1 MQDKLQNPQTA
12 NKTLC
17 LYSSFEIDRRA
28 NAAFLLTAYM
38 MVVHQKTPEEAYQSL
53 LGITPPLIPY
63 RDAGYGPATYH
74 ITVLDCLRGLNRAMQ
89 LGLFDLQSFDLEEY
103 EFYEKVEN
111 GDYNWI
117 TNKFVALAAPKDDL
131 QEQQSYTIS
140 RFTQQGKPL
149 FSSYRMTPLIHWMLQ
164 NNIRTIIR
172 LNNKTYDRSK
182 FVKAGIEHIELYF
195 PDGSTPPD
203 AILKKFLEICETR
216 PGAIAVHC
224 KAGLGRTGSLIAAY
238 LMKHYRLTA
247 CEIIS
252 FMRIIRPGSVVGPQ
266 QNYLQAIQSKLWKM
280 TPAVKLPPYVSCWV
294 EPLPL
299 TRFGQVVIKP
309 AQSLVQD
316 RPVFHAKKRY
326 ESYAPGDIKN
336 YRTANEVEEYEKQ
349 IQKERSLVS
358 TKQIEEL
365 SIPVQPRKHLL
376 SEEEKNGVQ
385 HSFLQQN
392 HVTAENNANRYHLRS
407 KSANQAFTIP
417 NRPRQFVG
425 FEPDLI
431 VQESQEGF
439 GFIDPFAEI
448 EAGHYKQKRL
458 AQ

>member
-1 MQDKLQNPQTA
+1 M
-12 NKTLC
+12 
-17 LYSSFEIDRRA
+17 I
-28 NAAFLLTAYM
+28 
-38 MVVHQKTPEEAYQSL
+38 VHQKTPEEAYQSL

-74 ITVLDCLRGLNRAMQ
+74 ITVLDCLRGLSRAMQ
-89 LGLFDLQSFDLEEY
+89 LGLFDLQTFDLEEY

-131 QEQQSYTIS
+131 QEQNLTIN

-149 FSSYRMTPLIHWMLQ
+149 FSAYRMTPLIHWMLQ
-164 NNIRTIIR
+164 NNVRTIIR

-203 AILKKFLEICETR
+203 AILKKFLEICESR
-216 PGAIAVHC
+216 PGPIAVHC

-280 TPAVKLPPYVSCWV
+280 TPAVKLPPYISCWV
-294 EPLPL
+294 EPQPL
-299 TRFGQVVIKP
+299 TRFGQVVVKASP
-309 AQSLVQD
+309 QSSQD
-316 RPVFHAKKRY
+316 RAVLNVKKRY
-326 ESYAPGDIKN
+326 DSYAPGDMRN
-336 YRTANEVEEYEKQ
+336 YRTAVEVEEFEKQ
-349 IQKERSLVS
+349 ILKERSLVS

-376 SEEEKNGVQ
+376 SDEEKNQVP

-392 HVTAENNANRYHLRS
+392 HVAGPELASSRYHLRS

-425 FEPDLI
+425 FESDLI

-439 GFIDPFAEI
+439 AFVDPSAEI
-448 EAGHYKQKRL
+448 EAAHYKQKRL

>member
-1 MQDKLQNPQTA
+1 M
-12 NKTLC
+12 
-17 LYSSFEIDRRA
+17 I
-28 NAAFLLTAYM
+28 
-38 MVVHQKTPEEAYQSL
+38 VHQKTPEDAYQSL

-89 LGLFDLQSFDLEEY
+89 LGLFDLQTFDLEEY

-131 QEQQSYTIS
+131 QEQGITIS
-140 RFTQQGKPL
+140 RYSQQGKPL
-149 FSSYRMTPLIHWMLQ
+149 FSAYRMTPLIHWMLQ
-164 NNIRTIIR
+164 NNVRTIIR
-172 LNNKTYDRSK
+172 LNNKTYDRTK
-182 FVKAGIEHIELYF
+182 FLKAGIEHIELYF

-203 AILKKFLEICETR
+203 TILKKFLEICETR
-216 PGAIAVHC
+216 PGILALKIGPIAVHC

-252 FMRIIRPGSVVGPQ
+252 FMRIVRPGSVVGPQ

-280 TPAVKLPPYVSCWV
+280 TPAVKLTPYISCWV
-294 EPLPL
+294 HPEPL
-299 TRFGQVVIKP
+299 TRFGQVVVKA
-309 AQSLVQD
+309 AQPLVQE
-316 RPVFHAKKRY
+316 RIASGSKKRY
-326 ESYAPGDIKN
+326 ESYAPGDMRA
-336 YRTANEVEEYEKQ
+336 YRTANEVEEFEKQ
-349 IQKERSLVS
+349 ILKERSLVS

-376 SEEEKNGVQ
+376 SEEEKKHVP

-392 HVTAENNANRYHLRS
+392 HIPTPEISNNRYHLRS
-407 KSANQAFTIP
+407 KSANQAFTTP

-425 FEPDLI
+425 FEADLI
-431 VQESQEGF
+431 VQENQEIF
-439 GFIDPFAEI
+439 GFVDQSGEI